1 MKRLIV
7 LFAAITLALAL
18 AVTTQRS
25 AAIANETL
33 VTGAA
38 DGAFSSPATLSG
50 LTLSGSTLGVGVS
63 IYPDGTAEGDFQTV
77 LAGVTA
83 LGTAQSVSVEGKVSA
98 GSMSATGGV
107 TFSGTAIVDMGD
119 GTLPATAVPFTV
131 TMTTSG
137 LQLVIGVTTLV
148 PQNLTAGEISI
159 Q

>member
-1 MKRLIV
+1 VKKFTL
-7 LFAAITLALAL
+7 LFAALSLALL
-18 AVTTQRS
+18 AVTTQLS
-25 AAIANETL
+25 AATGETL

-38 DGAFSSPATLSG
+38 DGAFSSAATFSG
-50 LTLSGSTLGVGVS
+50 VTLNGSTFGVGVA
-63 IYPDGTAEGDFQTV
+63 IYADGTAEGDFQTV

-83 LGTAQSVSVEGKVSA
+83 LGTAQSISVEGKVKA
-98 GSMSATGGV
+98 GSQTATGGV
-107 TFSGTAIVDMGD
+107 SFSGDATVDMGD
-119 GTLPATAVPFTV
+119 GSLPATGVPFTV